1 MAISKQR
8 KNEVLDQ
15 YKDWLAKSQ
24 AVILVEYTGATMK
37 NMDAVSFALMRGE
50 KECAQIIA
58 NKITKGNE
66 ANVISLLNE
75 ADEIAELNAYGKK
88 A

>member
-1 MAISKQR
+1 
-8 KNEVLDQ
+8 
-15 YKDWLAKSQ
+15 
-24 AVILVEYTGATMK
+24 MK

-58 NKITKGNE
+58 NKIAKGNE